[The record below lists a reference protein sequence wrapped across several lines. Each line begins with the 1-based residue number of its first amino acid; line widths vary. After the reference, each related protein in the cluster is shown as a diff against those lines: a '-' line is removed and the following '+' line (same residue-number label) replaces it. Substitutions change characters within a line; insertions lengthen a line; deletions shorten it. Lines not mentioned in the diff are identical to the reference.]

1 MILRNSLF
9 LILALALLVV
19 PVLQTAHALTHFAHV
34 DVLDALDA
42 LDATAAD
49 GVQDESDADADRA
62 CLDCLALTAFGVA
75 LPFLAFLFV
84 ARMLR
89 QRLSFLQHRPI
100 LRNFSFPYRTRAP
113 PLA

>member
-1 MILRNSLF
+1 MILRKGLF
-9 LILALALLVV
+9 LILALALLAV

-34 DVLDALDA
+34 DALDTT
-42 LDATAAD
+42 ATDVA
-49 GVQDESDADADRA
+49 QDESDADADRA
-62 CLDCLALTAFGVA
+62 CLDCLALTVFGVA

-89 QRLSFLQHRPI
+89 QRPPPLQHRPI
-100 LRNFSFPYRTRAP
+100 LRNFSSPYLTRAP

>member
-1 MILRNSLF
+1 MILRKGLF
-9 LILALALLVV
+9 LILTLALLSM
-19 PVLQTAHALTHFAHV
+19 PALQTAHALTHFAHA
-34 DVLDALDA
+34 DAIS
-42 LDATAAD
+42 TSPAD
-49 GVQDESDADADRA
+49 SAQDESDADADRA

-84 ARMLR
+84 ARVLR

-100 LRNFSFPYRTRAP
+100 LRNFSSPYLTRAP

>member
-1 MILRNSLF
+1 MILHKSLF
-9 LILALALLVV
+9 LILLLALSVV
-19 PVLQTAHALTHFAHV
+19 PVLQTAHALTHFAHA
-34 DVLDALDA
+34 DADA
-42 LDATAAD
+42 IDTTTID
-49 GVQDESDADADRA
+49 GIQDESDADADRA

-100 LRNFSFPYRTRAP
+100 LRNFSSPYLSRAP